1 MIAPGTWRWRV
12 VDWLGAVVRTGYNGK
27 SFLDA
32 RAKGRA
38 ARDEYVAEL
47 KKKGV
52 KEE

>member
-1 MIAPGTWRWRV
+1 M

-38 ARDEYVAEL
+38 ARNEYVAEL
-47 KKKGV
+47 KKKGAI
-52 KEE
+52 EQ